1 MQHAGMHLGEPAA
14 PGEKRNSRK
23 RRTEKPL
30 GRVMTKKN
38 KQAVEGRTL
47 NARRVGLWMVGVI
60 LLADVQGSMK
70 KYPNIKPSQ
79 NFKDYK

>member
-1 MQHAGMHLGEPAA
+1 
-14 PGEKRNSRK
+14 
-23 RRTEKPL
+23 
-30 GRVMTKKN
+30 MTKKN